1 METSGGK
8 HTEKLMTLV
17 PLTVFVLF
25 VVIALGGPGPFVTT
39 VGDWVGDF
47 VSAAERWLR
56 NL

>member
-8 HTEKLMTLV
+8 HSEKLMTLV

-25 VVIALGGPGPFVTT
+25 VVIALGGPAQFVST
-39 VGDWVGDF
+39 VGDWVGDV
-47 VSAAERWLR
+47 VSAVGRWLR